1 MSDQYTIDDFKKGD
15 FVELHNDTS
24 KERWF
29 GRITAINKKR
39 EDPLSVHYLKKIGG
53 RKWPNLPEDLDYYT
67 WWEIQTG
74 DRQKA
79 EYWTEIDCVIQVGK
93 LFRPVK
99 LDPGLDVPTKTLY
112 LLTLEAKDRAVEDS
126 PSEEEEV
133 NPFRAVIEQQNAL
146 KSYPRER
153 VWGKKKTKT
162 KLKSEDLGTK
172 PDPRR
177 GLKDFPGE
185 FYDDEP
191 CLKCGATDRPDDFIL
206 CDGDGCGRGGHFDCF
221 GLEAVPAGEWFC
233 PDCTTAKEKTKGV
246 VEQRKQVEAA
256 CEELV
261 GKKVLGTLGSQA
273 ILETPTGPESEVIG
287 TLGSQEETPTGPE
300 SEDEGQEERFEM
312 RRVTDHDW
320 EKVHA
325 AVMPPPPMPPPPPK
339 KRPATTPLR
348 RSDRQAGTP
357 VKEMTSP
364 EPQEYTEEKYQV
376 YNQRLWD
383 NDKLD
388 TDLYKP
394 FEHPD
399 PKLRHPCLY
408 VCDVPRPPNK
418 GTQVDHYYRRYDV
431 DGNLQEFLDCDGN
444 GYYKRGENQKHLRS
458 LEALT
463 RHMEK
468 FLFPEE
474 EA

>member
-15 FVELHNDTS
+15 FVELHNDEDE
-24 KERWF
+24 ERWF
-29 GRITAINKKR
+29 GMITRINKKR
-39 EDPLSVHYLKKIGG
+39 ANPLSVHYLKKISG
-53 RKWPNLPEDLDYYT
+53 RKWPNLPEFEDLDYYA

-74 DRQKA
+74 DEQIA

-133 NPFRAVIEQQNAL
+133 NPIKEAYKKGVEEA
-146 KSYPRER
+146 REKR
-153 VWGKKKTKT
+153 KAKAKKKPKK
-162 KLKSEDLGTK
+162 KLKPKDLGTK
-172 PDPRR
+172 PATKPMKSISRD
-177 GLKDFPGE
+177 
-185 FYDDEP
+185 FYDDDQP
-191 CLKCGATDRPDDFIL
+191 CLKCGATDRPDDFVL
-206 CDGDGCGRGGHFDCF
+206 CDGDGCDRGGHFDCF
-221 GLEAVPAGEWFC
+221 GLDAVPAGEWFC
-233 PDCTTAKEKTKGV
+233 PDCTAAKEKTKGV
-246 VEQRKQVEAA
+246 VEQIKQVEAEG
-256 CEELV
+256 EEL

-287 TLGSQEETPTGPE
+287 TLGSQEETPTGTE
-300 SEDEGQEERFEM
+300 SEDEIFQM
-312 RRVTDHDW
+312 RHVADHDW

-325 AVMPPPPMPPPPPK
+325 AVMPPPPSPGTMPPPPPPK
-339 KRPATTPLR
+339 KRPATAPLR

-357 VKEMTSP
+357 AKKVTSP
-364 EPQEYTEEKYQV
+364 EPQEYTEEKYEV
-376 YNQRLWD
+376 YNKQLWKINKMYLGD
-383 NDKLD
+383 
-388 TDLYKP
+388 DLYKP

-399 PKLRHPCLY
+399 EKLRHPCLY

-418 GTQVDHYYRRYDV
+418 GGGVDHYYRRFDME
-431 DGNLQEFLDCDGN
+431 GNLQEFVNCDEKGN
-444 GYYKRGENQKHLRS
+444 YKRGENQIELRS

-468 FLFPEE
+468 FLFP
-474 EA
+474 